1 MQSYHKGM
9 DRMFLKKRLAAVG
22 MILFLLILTACGDK
36 EIPNS
41 KDWPVADF
49 AFTNQDQEQVSLKDL
64 KDKVWV
70 ANFIFTNC
78 NDVCLPMTANM
89 SKLQTKLKEEGIK
102 DVELISFS
110 IDPTVD
116 SPEKLKQFG
125 DTFKADYSNWD
136 FLTGYEQSLIED
148 FAKESFK
155 TLVKKP
161 ETGDQ
166 VLHGTSFAL
175 VNQDGTVVQTYDGL
189 EDFPLEEI
197 IKHIKILQNY

>member
-1 MQSYHKGM
+1 
-9 DRMFLKKRLAAVG
+9 MFSKKILATMG
-22 MILFLLILTACGDK
+22 MILILVIVTACGNQA
-36 EIPNS
+36 IPNS
-41 KDWPVADF
+41 KDWPVEDF
-49 AFTNQDQEQVSLKDL
+49 TFTNQDNEKVSLKDL
-64 KDKVWV
+64 KGKVWV

-89 SKLQTKLKEEGIK
+89 SKLQAKLKAEGIK

-116 SPEKLKQFG
+116 SPEVLKQFG
-125 DTFKADYSNWD
+125 DKFKANYSNWD
-136 FLTGYEQSLIED
+136 FLTGYEQATIEE
-148 FAKESFK
+148 FAENSFK

-175 VNQDGTVVQTYDGL
+175 INEEGTVVQTYAGL
-189 EDFPLEEI
+189 ESFPIDEI